1 MPSALEP
8 LVEKLRPVHI
18 GLAIAISTCVCILV
32 TYHAL
37 RPKDH
42 LDKPK
47 SNPCRSCSTNSRM
60 TSSQVTY
67 LNNAN
72 AILDYT
78 VGGRGED
85 FEFEDCKHVAKT
97 IYPGFKDANADDIV
111 IKIICGGITNRLY
124 RLTWHDKSVLIRLY
138 GEHTE
143 VFIDRDV
150 DNETFAELSRR
161 GFAPVYHGR
170 FTNGRV
176 EGWVDGSPF
185 EPHQMGE
192 PSLLALIAKEVGKLH
207 AMEMKFT
214 TTPCLWKKIQVF
226 QDLAS
231 QVRFDDA
238 TKQKALDQLKFA
250 QIKQRV
256 QWLQSI
262 LPSPKNDHGKQLLE
276 NFRGTVIAKLATEF
290 LHESVFS
297 HNDILSG
304 NVLYNPT
311 WTKVQVIDYEY
322 GGYNYRGF
330 DFGNHFCEHCGFDM
344 NLNDFPSREKQFQFY
359 KAYLTTARPSLLHT
373 LTRDNTLDEFLIALH
388 DAGNLYALASH
399 LFWGLW
405 AIVQAG
411 NSTIDFDF
419 LDYAR
424 MRFDAFEIQLDVFCP
439 SIAKDI

>member
-1 MPSALEP
+1 M
-8 LVEKLRPVHI
+8 
-18 GLAIAISTCVCILV
+18 
-32 TYHAL
+32 
-37 RPKDH
+37 
-42 LDKPK
+42 
-47 SNPCRSCSTNSRM
+47 
-60 TSSQVTY
+60 SSEEVVY

-72 AILDYT
+72 AILNFS
-78 VGGRGED
+78 VGARGEE
-85 FEFEDCKHVAKT
+85 FEFDDCKEVVRT
-97 IYPGFKDANADDIV
+97 IYPAFKDANPDDIT

-124 RLTWHDKSVLIRLY
+124 RLLYEDKSCLIRLY

-161 GFAPVYHGR
+161 GFAPIYHGR

-176 EGWVDGSPF
+176 EGWVDGAPL
-185 EPHQMGE
+185 EPNQMGE
-192 PSLLALIAKEVGKLH
+192 PNMLALIGKEVGKMH
-207 AMEMKFT
+207 AMEMKFP

-226 QDLAS
+226 EDLAS
-231 QVRFDDA
+231 AVVFDDPI
-238 TKQKALDQLKFA
+238 KQGSLEKLNLSE
-250 QIKQRV
+250 IKQRV

-262 LPSPKNDHGKQLLE
+262 LPSPKNDHGKKLAQS
-276 NFRGTVIAKLATEF
+276 FRGSPMAKLAAEF
-290 LHESVFS
+290 LNELVFS

-311 WTKVQVIDYEY
+311 WSKVQIIDYEY

-344 NLNDFPSREKQFQFY
+344 NLNDFPTQDKQFLFY
-359 KAYLTTARPSLLHT
+359 KSYLSTAKPALLQSLE
-373 LTRDNTLDEFLIALH
+373 RDGNLDAFLAGLV
-388 DAGNLYALASH
+388 DAGNLFALASH

-419 LDYAR
+419 IDYAR
-424 MRFDAFEIQLDVFCP
+424 MRFDAFETQLDLFCP
-439 SIAKDI
+439 SAKDI